1 VELLV
6 LLLLLLL
13 QTLCCMLLQGLDPL
27 AAFEPGYFFIP

>member
-13 QTLCCMLLQGLDPL
+13 QTLCCMLLQGLDPP
-27 AAFEPGYFFIP
+27 AAFEPGSFFIL